1 MTKIKLEL
9 EETDLY
15 NSLKSIIKHSNS
27 EEIARALTSII
38 APHEKLTSIFFKT
51 YFGGSAPPVLSEGT
65 MVTVNPNKLSY
76 KTNVEGMKRLGLLN
90 ISGHAT
96 AIIKEF
102 RGFHESHNYYV
113 NFMNVDDNDNKSY
126 EDTGFISYQDVITV
140 IEEL

>member
-65 MVTVNPNKLSY
+65 MVTVNPNKLCNRRALKIVY
-76 KTNVEGMKRLGLLN
+76 LLVCF
-90 ISGHAT
+90 S
-96 AIIKEF
+96 
-102 RGFHESHNYYV
+102 
-113 NFMNVDDNDNKSY
+113 
-126 EDTGFISYQDVITV
+126 
-140 IEEL
+140 

>member
-1 MTKIKLEL
+1 MTKIRVEL

-27 EEIARALTSII
+27 EEIAKALTSII
-38 APHEKLTSIFFKT
+38 VPHEKLTSIFFKT
-51 YFGGSAPPVLSEGT
+51 YFGGSAPPVLPEGT

-140 IEEL
+140 IEDL

>member
-1 MTKIKLEL
+1 MTKIRVEL

-27 EEIARALTSII
+27 EEIAKALTSII

-51 YFGGSAPPVLSEGT
+51 YFGGSAPPVLPEGT
-65 MVTVNPNKLSY
+65 MITVNPNKLSY

>member
-1 MTKIKLEL
+1 MTKIRVEL

-38 APHEKLTSIFFKT
+38 APNERLSSIFFKT
-51 YFGGSAPPVLSEGT
+51 YFGGAAPEVLPNGT
-65 MVTVNPNKLSY
+65 MITVNPRDLSY
-76 KTNVEGMKRLGLLN
+76 KANVDGMKKLGLLN

-96 AIIKEF
+96 ALIKEF
-102 RGFHESHNYYV
+102 KGFGDHTTYLV
-113 NFMNVDDNDNKSY
+113 NFMNVDDNDKTF
-126 EDTGFISYQDVITV
+126 EDTGFVAYNQVLSI

>member
-1 MTKIKLEL
+1 MTKIRLEL
-9 EETDLY
+9 EETDLF
-15 NSLKSIIKHSNS
+15 NAIKKIIDHPNRV
-27 EEIARALTSII
+27 EIAKTLTTII
-38 APHEKLTSIFFKT
+38 APNERLSSIFFKT
-51 YFGGSAPPVLSEGT
+51 YFGGVAPQVLPEGT
-65 MVTVNPNKLSY
+65 MITVKPSVLSY
-76 KTNVEGMKRLGLLN
+76 RANVDAMKKLGLLN

-113 NFMNVDDNDNKSY
+113 NFMNVDDNDKTY

>member
-1 MTKIKLEL
+1 MTKIKVEL

-51 YFGGSAPPVLSEGT
+51 YFGGSAPPVLPEGT

-140 IEEL
+140 IEDL